1 MPVCRDGLAQN
12 TAVTIFCNLWNI
24 KFWLLQEEKVKLWA
38 NWLIRSRGI
47 LHVVARWEPWWM
59 PGRTVM
65 SPHRR
70 HAITLRRFKVFI
82 AQIKQ
87 NQVTRVGE
95 VAPGDYN
102 LLIKTKCNSHFFPE
116 QKAKLIL
123 QLAYGTLMVILGIPD
138 AGFLQRGMGL
148 F

>member
-1 MPVCRDGLAQN
+1 
-12 TAVTIFCNLWNI
+12 
-24 KFWLLQEEKVKLWA
+24 
-38 NWLIRSRGI
+38 
-47 LHVVARWEPWWM
+47 M

-95 VAPGDYN
+95 VPPGDYN
-102 LLIKTKCNSHFFPE
+102 LLIKTKCNSNFFAE
-116 QKAKLIL
+116 QKNQTNSPACL
-123 QLAYGTLMVILGIPD
+123 QNTDGYFGNFGRWLSSSRNGVVPGSGLYG
-138 AGFLQRGMGL
+138 GL
-148 F
+148 FSS

>member
-1 MPVCRDGLAQN
+1 
-12 TAVTIFCNLWNI
+12 
-24 KFWLLQEEKVKLWA
+24 
-38 NWLIRSRGI
+38 
-47 LHVVARWEPWWM
+47 M

-95 VAPGDYN
+95 VALGDYN
-102 LLIKTKCNSHFFPE
+102 LLIKTKCNSNFFFFFR
-116 QKAKLIL
+116 AKK
-123 QLAYGTLMVILGIPD
+123 TTN
-138 AGFLQRGMGL
+138 
-148 F
+148 

>member
-1 MPVCRDGLAQN
+1 
-12 TAVTIFCNLWNI
+12 
-24 KFWLLQEEKVKLWA
+24 
-38 NWLIRSRGI
+38 
-47 LHVVARWEPWWM
+47 M

-87 NQVTRVGE
+87 NQVTRAGE

-102 LLIKTKCNSHFFPE
+102 LLIETKCNSKFFAE
-116 QKAKLIL
+116 RKTKLIL
-123 QLAYGTLMVILGIPD
+123 QLAYRTLMVILGILD
-138 AGFLQRGMGL
+138 AGFLHQGMGL
-148 F
+148 FQSQVFTVDYLLVNAGSCSAFGW